1 MAEETRESA
10 RVVRGPE
17 LMSREEF
24 AEKHRAG
31 IRATSLRASGAP
43 YRYRAGDTVRVRG
56 AGDWTLATDERSG
69 MIVRLE
75 LPELVARVH
84 DATLI
89 KSATTPERFS
99 TLIRV
104 ANRPGESRASEWA
117 LEDLGL
123 QTIAAAKKITRSLC
137 AKSTD
142 QAAKL
147 LQLQEQVSDLSH
159 AAAELRWISLI
170 AFAVAL
176 ATAAGLVWRL
186 G

>member
-1 MAEETRESA
+1 MAESSRESA
-10 RVVRGPE
+10 RVVRAPE

-24 AEKHRAG
+24 AEKHGAG
-31 IRATSLRASGAP
+31 IRATALRASGAP

-56 AGDWTLATDERSG
+56 AGDWTLATDERNG
-69 MIVRLE
+69 TVVRLE
-75 LPELVARVH
+75 LPSLVARVH
-84 DATLI
+84 DVTLV
-89 KSATTPERFS
+89 KSATTSERFS

-104 ANRPGESRASEWA
+104 ANRNDESRPCEWA

-123 QTIAAAKKITRSLC
+123 QSIAAAKKVTRSLC
-137 AKSTD
+137 AKTTD

-159 AAAELRWISLI
+159 ATAELRWISLI